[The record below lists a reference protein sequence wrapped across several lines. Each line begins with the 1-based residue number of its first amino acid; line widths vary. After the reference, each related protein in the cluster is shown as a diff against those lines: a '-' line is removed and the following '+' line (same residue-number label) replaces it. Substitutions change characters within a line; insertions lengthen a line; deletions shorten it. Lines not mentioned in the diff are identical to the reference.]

1 MEDLHFIGLL
11 EFCVRAYFTA
21 IFFVLKEV
29 LGAKLFK
36 LNQIGWIFLNYLV
49 YVSVGL
55 LWLLN
60 LGHHPS
66 LLAWLDRIVDVK
78 GRWEGTVHVYVG
90 LPFHAVLLISSLY
103 FILLLKGGDRACCSI
118 TLLTCRRL
126 LLSGRGLLL
135 ADRFSWSYDVGSCFL
150 TPFFNNLVVEVF
162 VATEQLLICLRN
174 VQ

>member
-78 GRWEGTVHVYVG
+78 GRWEGTVHLNFD
-90 LPFHAVLLISSLY
+90 LPSHAVLLISLLR
-103 FILLLKGGDRACCSI
+103 FILLLKDLDRACCSI
-118 TLLTCRRL
+118 TLLTRRRH
-126 LLSGRGLLL
+126 LLSGWGLLL
-135 ADRFSWSYDVGSCFL
+135 ADCFSRSFDIGSCFL
-150 TPFFNNLVVEVF
+150 TPLSDNLVGEVL
-162 VATEQLLICLRN
+162 VAFEQLLICIRN
-174 VQ
+174 V